1 MKQLRHR
8 GVASGAGS
16 RRAKALLPVWRKHI
30 GIVVDYTV
38 GTTTNGKG
46 KQDKAVSDLIG
57 YTHDFG
63 AFLSAATRTCPSRS
77 WPIW

>member
-1 MKQLRHR
+1 
-8 GVASGAGS
+8 
-16 RRAKALLPVWRKHI
+16 VWRKHI